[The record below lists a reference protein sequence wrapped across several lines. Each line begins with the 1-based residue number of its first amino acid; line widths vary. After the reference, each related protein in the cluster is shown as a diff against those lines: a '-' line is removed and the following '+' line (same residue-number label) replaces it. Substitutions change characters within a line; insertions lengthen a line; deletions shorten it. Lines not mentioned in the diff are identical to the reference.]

1 MDKCMNKK
9 EQIITYS
16 NKRLSYEQMRKVCDS
31 MTALEKPYQPYP
43 YDSTWWRVGEN
54 DKWAYE
60 SNSWN
65 LDHRIIN
72 KKTNQEVWSYYTD
85 YYTG

>member
-1 MDKCMNKK
+1 MNKN

-16 NKRLSYEQMRKVCDS
+16 DKRLAYEEMRKICDS

-54 DKWAYE
+54 DKYTYE

-65 LDHRIIN
+65 LNHRIIN